1 MCAAKWPIDREKKRQ
16 VCVLRHR
23 AVVVVDVHE
32 PPLMLIPIARLNAQN
47 EDVVPAEQVIGIPV
61 ADLAADVVI
70 VLSVGLW

>member
-1 MCAAKWPIDREKKRQ
+1 
-16 VCVLRHR
+16 
-23 AVVVVDVHE
+23 
-32 PPLMLIPIARLNAQN
+32 MLIPIARLNAQN